1 MTDDGQENHTE
12 TNTSLATPDAQVRNL
27 GLAHGTDVPDDG
39 LVICRLDKI
48 QAHHTFAR
56 DNPAL
61 KAVLITI
68 EAARIFTEQGKT
80 ADSVFG
86 EDVVVGVSTAIPD
99 DQLEWWYPGREIEVV
114 WKFAPDFYIP
124 CDRPVYQ
131 WHSPWLRRDKIRR
144 YLRDLREITE
154 RLQDRAVVIIPFVK
168 GVTPDERQRCYQVF
182 NDLGFDRWAYYCA
195 QYFLYGNRG
204 EELVTDVRAIVDES
218 NLDYLMLVG
227 LQAEQYLTRMPPA
240 VQAAAGQRWIT
251 KSDLRNDRLTMNHI
265 QSNFGRWAQYIENLL
280 HGGQSALDQWGVRPG
295 GIHGD

>member
-1 MTDDGQENHTE
+1 MTDDGQKNPTE
-12 TNTSLATPDAQVRNL
+12 TNSHLKTLDAQVRHL
-27 GLAHGTDVPDDG
+27 GIAHGTEVPDDG

-48 QAHHTFAR
+48 QAHHAFAR

-61 KAVLITI
+61 KAVMITI
-68 EAARIFTEQGKT
+68 EAARIFTEQGET

-99 DQLEWWYPGREIEVV
+99 EQLEWWYPHREIEVV
-114 WKFAPDFYIP
+114 RKFAPDFYIP

-131 WHSPWLRRDKIRR
+131 WHSPPLRRDKIRR

-154 RLQDRAVVIIPFVK
+154 SLQNRSIVIIPFVK
-168 GVTPDERQRCYQVF
+168 GVTSGERQRCYHVF

-204 EELVTDVRAIVDES
+204 EELVTDVRAIVDEA

-240 VQAAAGQRWIT
+240 VLAAAGQRWIT

-280 HGGQSALDQWGVRPG
+280 DGGQAGLDQWGVQPG